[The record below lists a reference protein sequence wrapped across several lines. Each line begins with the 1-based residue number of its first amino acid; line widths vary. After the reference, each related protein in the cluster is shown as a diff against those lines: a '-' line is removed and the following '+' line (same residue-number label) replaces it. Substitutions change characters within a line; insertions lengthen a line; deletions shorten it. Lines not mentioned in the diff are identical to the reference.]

1 MAGSDVR
8 LADFIAQ
15 NLEPILSEWVIF
27 ARTCVPAALTM
38 DEEALRDHGSAM
50 LQDIVAD
57 LRTAQSPAEQSSK
70 SKGHGSPDGSQP
82 DTSAESH
89 GAGRAESGFT
99 LSQMVAEYRALRAS
113 VLRLWT
119 ATSGT
124 LTGTDIT
131 DLMRFNEA
139 IDQSLAESTAR
150 HVEALDRSRE
160 TFIAILGHDLRNPLN
175 TVMVAAEAMR
185 LTNEL
190 SDTNVAM
197 TERIISSAQHM
208 ALIARDLLDF
218 ARGHLGAGIP
228 VQRTSMDLA
237 EEVALAIGDMRLAH
251 PSRPIRLES
260 TGAQRG
266 QWDGARLRQLLSNL
280 LSNAVQHGA
289 PNSEIRVT
297 MCGTDDSVMLAVQ
310 NVGPTIPSAQLTT
323 LFYPFKRPVYPDAA
337 SRHSEGLGLGLYIVA
352 QIVYATGG
360 TIEVASTLTEGTI
373 FTVMLPRDEVRI
385 PEATRHMV

>member
-1 MAGSDVR
+1 
-8 LADFIAQ
+8 
-15 NLEPILSEWVIF
+15 
-27 ARTCVPAALTM
+27 
-38 DEEALRDHGSAM
+38 
-50 LQDIVAD
+50 
-57 LRTAQSPAEQSSK
+57 
-70 SKGHGSPDGSQP
+70 
-82 DTSAESH
+82 
-89 GAGRAESGFT
+89 
-99 LSQMVAEYRALRAS
+99 MVAEYRALRAS

-260 TGAQRG
+260 TGPQRG

-297 MCGTDDSVMLAVQ
+297 MRGTDDSVMLAVQ

-385 PEATRHMV
+385 PEATRYMV